1 MNKITTVDPVID
13 VSRIMWA
20 ILAASVSWL
29 VSVLVLPVARAA
41 PTTTDARLD
50 NFDYN
55 GIFKEKVTAI
65 NPVRGARGQK
75 NVGGVGQ
82 VKDNETYLSLVPI
95 TFPRILILV
104 HDTL

>member
-1 MNKITTVDPVID
+1 
-13 VSRIMWA
+13 MWA

-50 NFDYN
+50 NFDYD
-55 GIFKEKVTAI
+55 GTFKEKVMAI
-65 NPVRGARGQK
+65 NPVRDARGLK
-75 NVGGVGQ
+75 NVGGGGVRL
-82 VKDNETYLSLVPI
+82 KENKTYLSLVPI

-104 HDTL
+104 HDT

>member
-1 MNKITTVDPVID
+1 MTKGTHILTTVQLWDPVID

-75 NVGGVGQ
+75 NVGGGGAG
-82 VKDNETYLSLVPI
+82 
-95 TFPRILILV
+95 
-104 HDTL
+104 